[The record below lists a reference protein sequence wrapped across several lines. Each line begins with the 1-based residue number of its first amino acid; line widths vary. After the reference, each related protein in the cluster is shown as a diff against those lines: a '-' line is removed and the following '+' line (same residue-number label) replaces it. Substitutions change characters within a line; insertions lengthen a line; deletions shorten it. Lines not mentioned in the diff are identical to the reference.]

1 MPRRSSLA
9 VNKTVLRHLYA
20 LFFLFC
26 AAGTATAAQPLAL
39 PPLTAP
45 VVDHTQTLSP
55 AALAA
60 LNERLT
66 QLSTDKGSQIA
77 ILILPSTQPESIEQ
91 FSIRLAEHWKIGRS
105 KIDDGVLIVVAKDD
119 RTMRIE
125 VGYGLEGAIPDAI
138 AKRIIE
144 EQMAPRFRDGDF
156 AGGLTAAVDTLEKLI
171 DGEQL
176 PAPAESANNT
186 ANRFDSPLVF
196 LVLLGASMARALFG
210 LAGSIGMALL
220 AAGLTWFSFG
230 SLAAAL
236 GIGLFTF
243 AISFIR
249 FSPGAGGGGGRGGGG
264 GGGGFSGG
272 GGRFGGG
279 GASGKW

>member
-1 MPRRSSLA
+1 M
-9 VNKTVLRHLYA
+9 LRHFLA
-20 LFFLFC
+20 LLFLFC
-26 AAGTATAAQPLAL
+26 TACMATAAEPLTL

-45 VVDHTQTLSP
+45 VVDRTQTLAP
-55 AALAA
+55 EALAA
-60 LNERLT
+60 LNERL
-66 QLSTDKGSQIA
+66 QRLSTDKGSQIA

-91 FSIRLAEHWKIGRS
+91 FSIRLAEAWKIGRD
-105 KIDDGVLIVVAKDD
+105 KLDDGAIIVLAKDD

-125 VGYGLEGAIPDAI
+125 VGYGLEGAIPDAV

-156 AGGLTAAVDTLEKLI
+156 AGGLAAAVDTLEKLI

-176 PAPAESANNT
+176 PAPADLADDT
-186 ANRFDSPLVF
+186 ANRFDSPLIF

-220 AAGLTWFSFG
+220 AAGITWFTFG
-230 SLAAAL
+230 SVVSAL

-249 FSPGAGGGGGRGGGG
+249 FSPGGGGGGGWGGGSG
-264 GGGGFSGG
+264 SGGSGGGGFSGG

-279 GASGKW
+279 GASGRW